1 VRPGQLTS
9 KGGRPTALDGGE
21 RESVDLVLESYGGLS
36 AHQLSQMTHTEAPWV
51 RARIRAGAAPLQRSR
66 ERLAD
71 NDIFEYFDA
80 LTSID
85 ADELED

>member
-1 VRPGQLTS
+1 
-9 KGGRPTALDGGE
+9 
-21 RESVDLVLESYGGLS
+21 
-36 AHQLSQMTHTEAPWV
+36 MTHTEAPWV
-51 RARIRAGAAPLQRSR
+51 RSRQRAGAAPLQRSR